1 MEQTFESWTDYDNWL
16 VQNYDQFAVYK
27 VEEQGGKIYI
37 QYCNKPDFPAIRDQ
51 DYKKPERR
59 V

>member
-1 MEQTFESWTDYDNWL
+1 MVMDFESWTDYDNWL
-16 VQNYDQFAVYK
+16 VQNYENFSIYK
-27 VEEQGGKIYI
+27 VEEASGKIHI
-37 QYCNKPDFPAIRDQ
+37 EYCNKADFPSIRDK

>member
-1 MEQTFESWTDYDNWL
+1 MTQTFDSWTDYDTWL
-16 VQNYDQFAVYK
+16 VQNYENNSIYK
-27 VEEQGGKIYI
+27 VEEADGKVTIE
-37 QYCNKPDFPAIRDQ
+37 YCAKPDFPAIRDK

>member
-27 VEEQGGKIYI
+27 IEEQGSQIHI
-37 QYCNKPDFPAIRDQ
+37 TYCPKSDFAAIRDQ
-51 DYKKPERR
+51 NYKKPERR
-59 V
+59 L

>member
-1 MEQTFESWTDYDNWL
+1 MTESFDSWTDYDNWL
-16 VQNYDQFAVYK
+16 VQNYDNNSIYK
-27 VEEQGGKIYI
+27 VEEVDGKIQI
-37 QYCNKPDFPAIRDQ
+37 EYCTKADFPSIRDK

>member
-1 MEQTFESWTDYDNWL
+1 MEQTFENWTEYDNWL
-16 VQNYDQFAVYK
+16 IQNYDQFSIYK
-27 VEEQGGKIYI
+27 IAEEAGKVHIE
-37 QYCNKPDFPAIRDQ
+37 YCAKADFPAIRDK

>member
-16 VQNYDQFAVYK
+16 VQNYDQFAIYK
-27 VEEQGGKIYI
+27 IEEQGGKVQIL
-37 QYCNKPDFPAIRDQ
+37 YCPKADFPAIRDK

-59 V
+59 L

>member
-27 VEEQGGKIYI
+27 VEEQGGKVQI
-37 QYCNKPDFPAIRDQ
+37 QYCPKADFPAIRDK
-51 DYKKPERR
+51 DDP
-59 V
+59 